1 MIRNAAWRAAIDES
15 VRMMSHESSRPIT
28 HVPGVSSI
36 SAPRCAPE
44 RILRMTLAMD
54 HFPARGA
61 PEPSSLTGSRVS

>member
-1 MIRNAAWRAAIDES
+1 MIRSAACRGAIDES

-54 HFPARGA
+54 HFPARDA
-61 PEPSSLTGSRVS
+61 PGPDSRAGSRVS